1 MTAGAPQHL
10 ASGPSVI
17 NPPADPL
24 VVLSPEEREA
34 IRLAH
39 RRRRLSMKT
48 VARRLGVCPHML
60 ARYRC
65 GERKPRRSLLDL
77 WWKELS

>member
-1 MTAGAPQHL
+1 
-10 ASGPSVI
+10 
-17 NPPADPL
+17 
-24 VVLSPEEREA
+24 VLSPEEREA
-34 IRLAH
+34 MRLAH
-39 RRRRLSMKT
+39 RRKGLALK
-48 VARRLGVCPHML
+48 VIARRLGVCPHML